1 MEEFKAFAISIRGDG
16 DDAYV
21 AEGDDLYY
29 YITDYV
35 HPDFDSIYPC
45 PVAVVAGRFRMD
57 WFVNKDY
64 GDLPFTL
71 AERIKKKQL
80 DPEFQALC
88 KRQKEQFGEKR
99 FEL

>member
-1 MEEFKAFAISIRGDG
+1 MEKFKVTAISIRGEG
-16 DDAYV
+16 KDAYV
-21 AEGDDLYY
+21 AEGDDMYY

-35 HPDFDSIYPC
+35 NPDFDSIYAC

-57 WFVNKDY
+57 WYMNEDL

-71 AERIKKKQL
+71 AERIKKKQI
-80 DPEFQALC
+80 DPEFQEFC
-88 KRQKEQFGEKR
+88 KQQKEQFGEKR